1 MQIVEELEKL
11 KVEKITM
18 NSSGELK
25 IKFNRPILDL
35 PLKIEE
41 NQQRLRHLKQAH
53 FHIEDLFRV
62 SVEDAEEFGEEE
74 KFIKSLTYKKV
85 EREASQE
92 ISIFIEFTDYRAIS
106 TDIRDPDFLIVEL
119 LRPELIVDA

>member
-1 MQIVEELEKL
+1 MVEELEKL
-11 KVEKITM
+11 EVEKMTM

-35 PLKIEE
+35 PLQTEE
-41 NQQRLRHLKQAH
+41 NQQGLRHLIQAR

-62 SVEDAEEFGEEE
+62 SVEDAEELGEEK
-74 KFIKSLTYKKV
+74 KFIKSMTYKKV

-92 ISIFIEFTDYRAIS
+92 ISIFLEFNDHRAIS
-106 TDIRDPDFLIVEL
+106 SDIRDPDFLIVEL
-119 LRPELIVDA
+119 LQPELIVDA